1 VTTTSATGLVRDPL
15 TAILAVAGVACVVVA
30 LLVGSGVAG
39 AVVGSCV
46 VLVLYLLEAAAVRR
60 GEREASFARAMLIGV
75 VGMVVR
81 LLVAVGVL
89 VAIGVLW
96 RSQFSAAALSLAA
109 VYTVYVFGRLW
120 RHPAVTA
127 GDR

>member
-1 VTTTSATGLVRDPL
+1 VTGTRAPGLVRDPL

-46 VLVLYLLEAAAVRR
+46 VLVLYLLEAAAARR
-60 GEREASFARAMLIGV
+60 GAREDSFARAMLIGV
-75 VGMVVR
+75 GGMALR
-81 LLVAVGVL
+81 LL
-89 VAIGVLW
+89 VAIGVLVAVGLLW
-96 RSQFSAAALSLAA
+96 RSQFAAAALSLAA
-109 VYTVYVFGRLW
+109 VYTVYLFGRLW
-120 RHPAVTA
+120 RHPAVPA